1 MNHTRIISLLYAFMY
16 WSKRQRLLGVALSTW
31 LMILPLALVVVGL
44 ALDWAPGVLLLLV
57 ALSVA
62 LRIAYYLGSRSGFK
76 RFVADPG
83 LSLDREFA
91 APYDEDRVP
100 LQATGVFSV
109 SSREEYLLEHPGKY
123 WRVPL
128 GQHVFM
134 VEQQPGRF
142 LYQIIEPNNVREVEA
157 GLLAFGREPRMALA
171 LHFFATW
178 GPQFA
183 VEPSFYYGSVQEDPP
198 PAEARTIYLTFDH
211 EADRHAVWRSLVESN
226 SR

>member
-1 MNHTRIISLLYAFMY
+1 MLFVSLLFAFMY
-16 WSKRQRLLGVALSTW
+16 WSKRQRLLGAAVSTW
-31 LMILPLALVVVGL
+31 LMVLPLALAVVGL
-44 ALDWAPGVLLLLV
+44 AQDWAPTILLLLL
-57 ALSVA
+57 ALSA
-62 LRIAYYLGSRSGFK
+62 LLRIAYYVAGRSGYK
-76 RFVADPG
+76 RFIVDPA

-109 SSREEYLLEHPGKY
+109 SGREAYVLEHPGKY

-142 LYQIIEPNNVREVEA
+142 LYQIIEADNVREVEA
-157 GLLAFGREPRMALA
+157 GLLAFGREPRKALA
-171 LHFFATW
+171 LHFKATW

-183 VEPSFYYGSVQEDPP
+183 VETTFQYGAAQQTEPP
-198 PAEARTIYLTFDH
+198 PAEERTIYLTFDH
-211 EADRHAVWRSLVESN
+211 DADRHAVWRSLVEN
-226 SR
+226 

>member
-1 MNHTRIISLLYAFMY
+1 MRIISLLYAFMY
-16 WSKRQRLLGVALSTW
+16 WSKRQRLLGAALSTW
-31 LMILPLALVVVGL
+31 LVLLPLVLAVAGLVVDWSPTIIL
-44 ALDWAPGVLLLLV
+44 ALAALAALIRIVYYV
-57 ALSVA
+57 AGRA
-62 LRIAYYLGSRSGFK
+62 GFK
-76 RFVADPG
+76 RFIVEPG
-83 LSLDREFA
+83 ASLDREFA

-109 SSREEYLLEHPGKY
+109 SGREEYLLEHPGKY

-142 LYQIIEPNNVREVEA
+142 LYQIIEPDNVHEVEA
-157 GLLAFGREPRMALA
+157 GLLAFGREPRKALA

-183 VEPSFYYGSVQEDPP
+183 VEPTFYYGTPQTMEGP

-211 EADRHAVWRSLVESN
+211 DADRHAVWRSLLE
-226 SR
+226 RDAR